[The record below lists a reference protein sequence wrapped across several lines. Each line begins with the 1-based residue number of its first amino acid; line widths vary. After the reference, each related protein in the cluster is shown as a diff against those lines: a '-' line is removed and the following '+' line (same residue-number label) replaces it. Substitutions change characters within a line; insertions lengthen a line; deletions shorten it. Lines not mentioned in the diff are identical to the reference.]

1 MKPLA
6 LAHRGASAYAPE
18 NTLAAFNLALDMG
31 ADGVE
36 LDVTLTQDGVPI
48 VIHDDT
54 VDRTT
59 NGRGNIKDL
68 TLAQIQ
74 QLDASFKFEN
84 YRGEKMPTLDQVL
97 RAIGKRC
104 IVNIELKSTT
114 FKTDGIEAATL
125 SVMQDTGA
133 YANVIISSF
142 NPFALMRMAE
152 LDPRVPRGL
161 LYAPNLPLYLRRA
174 WLRPLAR
181 PTAMHPH
188 CSMITAEYVAWAHGQ
203 GLRINTWTTDEPDE
217 MRRLYD
223 LGVDAIMTNKPD
235 VLRNIL
241 NER

>member
-1 MKPLA
+1 
-6 LAHRGASAYAPE
+6 
-18 NTLAAFNLALDMG
+18 
-31 ADGVE
+31 
-36 LDVTLTQDGVPI
+36 
-48 VIHDDT
+48 
-54 VDRTT
+54 
-59 NGRGNIKDL
+59 
-68 TLAQIQ
+68 
-74 QLDASFKFEN
+74 
-84 YRGEKMPTLDQVL
+84 
-97 RAIGKRC
+97 
-104 IVNIELKSTT
+104 
-114 FKTDGIEAATL
+114 
-125 SVMQDTGA
+125 
-133 YANVIISSF
+133 
-142 NPFALMRMAE
+142 MAE